1 MIRINLASNMKGAA
15 SNTTTS
21 FTLGSTFGSD
31 SLGDSDIKRRALIRM
46 LVVFLPVI
54 GLYSYEYIS
63 IPELKSSVRSKSSYL
78 SDLKQK
84 NLEAQGAVDEIEK
97 FRKDKDRLQLQI
109 DTLEGLASERSK
121 EVKVLDTIQR
131 DIPSRVWLTKVVLSG
146 DQMTLQGYSTADL
159 ETTNF
164 MDSLSKSVHLKEVR
178 LIKSFEQQFDGSV
191 SKVFEIGLVIDRS
204 KIRPAGISQ

>member
-1 MIRINLASNMKGAA
+1 
-15 SNTTTS
+15 
-21 FTLGSTFGSD
+21 
-31 SLGDSDIKRRALIRM
+31 
-46 LVVFLPVI
+46 
-54 GLYSYEYIS
+54 
-63 IPELKSSVRSKSSYL
+63 
-78 SDLKQK
+78 
-84 NLEAQGAVDEIEK
+84 
-97 FRKDKDRLQLQI
+97 
-109 DTLEGLASERSK
+109 
-121 EVKVLDTIQR
+121 VKVLDTIQR